1 MTRADRLAVAGATC
15 IAAAALAILP
25 ARAGQPPAANPGYDL
40 TGEWAPRFHEDQ
52 PERIPGPEIGDY
64 LGLPIN
70 AGARL
75 HADSWDASILTLPE
89 HQCKPHP
96 SDYSP
101 RGPANLRI
109 WKEIDTAS
117 QQLIAYHTHISWQ
130 APERTIWMDGR
141 PHPPDY
147 AAHTWQGFSTGVW
160 DGDMLTITTTHLKMG
175 WIRRNGV
182 PRSDAAVVTE
192 HLVRHDAYLTW
203 IVVIDDPVYLTEPFI
218 RTTNFVWDPHQ
229 QIGPYPCQV
238 VEEIDRPQG
247 VVPHHLPGQNP
258 FLNEFPE
265 KFGVAPDAARGGA
278 ETMYPEYRWRAKPAP
293 AAPAPDSDPPAA
305 AADDDHDVH
314 VLPVQGNVYMLVG
327 AGGANITM
335 QAGDDGV
342 LLVDA
347 SAAALSDRVLKA
359 IRTVSTRPIRY
370 IVNSHADADHVGGNA
385 AIAKQGAMIAGGNMG
400 QPYSGAAIVAHERVL
415 ARMSAPTG
423 EPSPFPQAAWPTD
436 TYFTKKKELFFNGEA
451 IEILHQPAAHTDGD
465 SIVFFRRSDVLSA
478 GDLFLTTTYPVID
491 LERGGNIQGII
502 AGLNT
507 LLDIAIPRDKQEG
520 GTYVVPGHG
529 RLCDEADLLE
539 YRDMLTIV
547 RDRIQDLVKKGSTVD
562 QVKAARPTLDY
573 DRRYGASSGPWTT
586 DRFIEAVYKSLQPA
600 TPTRPSR

>member
-1 MTRADRLAVAGATC
+1 MTRADRLVLAALTC
-15 IAAAALAILP
+15 VAAAAAAAIPP
-25 ARAGQPPAANPGYDL
+25 ARAQQMAAPGYDL
-40 TGEWAPRFHEDQ
+40 TGEWAPKFHEDQ

-70 AGARL
+70 AAARL

-109 WKEIDTAS
+109 WKEIDAPT
-117 QQLIAYHTHISWQ
+117 QQLVAYRTHISWQ

-175 WIRRNGV
+175 WIRRNGI
-182 PRSDAAVVTE
+182 PRSDRAVVTE
-192 HLVRHDAYLTW
+192 HLVRHDNYLTW
-203 IVVIDDPVYLTEPFI
+203 IVIIDDPVYLTEPFI

-229 QIGPYPCQV
+229 QIAPYPCQI

-258 FLNEFPE
+258 FLSEFPA
-265 KFGVAPDAARGGA
+265 KYSVAAEAARGGA
-278 ETMYPEYRWRAKPAP
+278 ETMYPEYQWKGRTAAA
-293 AAPAPDSDPPAA
+293 AAPAHDATPPAA
-305 AADDDHDVH
+305 RRRAEDGDVH
-314 VLPVQGNVYMLVG
+314 VLPVQGTVYMLVG
-327 AGGANITM
+327 GGGANITM
-335 QAGDDGV
+335 QAGDEGV

-347 SAAALSDRVLKA
+347 SADQLTEKVLKA
-359 IRTVSTRPIRY
+359 IRSVSTKPIRY
-370 IVNSHADADHVGGNA
+370 ILDTDADGDHVGGNA
-385 AIAKQGAMIAGGNMG
+385 AIAKAGATISGGNMG
-400 QPYSGAAIVAHERVL
+400 QPYSGAAIVAHEKVL
-415 ARMSAPTG
+415 TRMSAPTG

-465 SIVFFRRSDVLSA
+465 SLVFFRRSDVVSA
-478 GDLFLTTTYPVID
+478 GDVFLTTTYPVID
-491 LERGGNIQGII
+491 VERGGSIQGII

-507 LLDIAIPRDKQEG
+507 LLDITIPKDKQEG
-520 GTYVVPGHG
+520 GTYVIPGHG
-529 RLCDEADLLE
+529 RLSDEADVLE

-547 RDRIQDLVKKGSTVD
+547 RDRVQDLVKKGSTLE

-573 DRRYGASSGPWTT
+573 DARYGATGGPWTT
-586 DRFIEAVYKSLQPA
+586 DTFIEAVYRNLTAKQDKSQ
-600 TPTRPSR
+600 